1 MLNTVKNLS
10 KKEKL
15 EETLN
20 TTPNDLLDVR
30 RQHLKW
36 LKIVLRHQ
44 PRALQL
50 RTVPKII
57 ERRAATFQ
65 WSLKWAAKRTGDCQV
80 NSQQALPPACSGS
93 CRVYRIPPDSPDI
106 LQSSCVKMSPMKI
119 SRCKESLTTFKLS
132 HFFFYFIVTVQCWAK
147 PILRFLT
154 DLHKPPRSA
163 PLGRFPSWLY
173 LSKNGAISVSPP
185 L

>member
-1 MLNTVKNLS
+1 MTQDRSSSSTTCTAAPNCSKDYWETCSHLSMIFKVSCEKNRWLS
-10 KKEKL
+10 GEF
-15 EETLN
+15 TAS
-20 TTPNDLLDVR
+20 TPSCLLR
-30 RQHLKW
+30 
-36 LKIVLRHQ
+36 
-44 PRALQL
+44 
-50 RTVPKII
+50 
-57 ERRAATFQ
+57 
-65 WSLKWAAKRTGDCQV
+65 
-80 NSQQALPPACSGS
+80 S

-119 SRCKESLTTFKLS
+119 NRCKESLTTFKLS
-132 HFFFYFIVTVQCWAK
+132 HFFYFIVTVQCWAK
-147 PILRFLT
+147 LILRFLT